1 MALRDP
7 RDHHEHDRLK
17 AHSVGD
23 RPPAVPLGHL
33 DRGSSVRSPVPD
45 QARSRVRREDV
56 GDGSAAE
63 DGGAHRL
70 DGERR
75 EEDPLARTQDGRV
88 DEKAVLVDQAGL
100 NQRSGES
107 CPTVGEQ
114 VSVGAL
120 PLEPRDGFGQVSG
133 GDRRLA
139 PVGGRE
145 SENTTLG
152 ISFIGL
158 ANGPEALGQ

>member
-1 MALRDP
+1 MALLDP

-63 DGGAHRL
+63 DGGADRL
-70 DGERR
+70 DGER
-75 EEDPLARTQDGRV
+75 
-88 DEKAVLVDQAGL
+88 
-100 NQRSGES
+100 GE
-107 CPTVGEQ
+107 PRPAVGEQ
-114 VSVGAL
+114 LIDPKFMASF
-120 PLEPRDGFGQVSG
+120 PRQ
-133 GDRRLA
+133 
-139 PVGGRE
+139 
-145 SENTTLG
+145 
-152 ISFIGL
+152 
-158 ANGPEALGQ
+158 